1 MHLILLQHRNSGDRK
16 HHEEGGSLRRSVDN
30 YHKSEIGTLYI
41 NNNNSVSAEVSVAGG
56 GSMSARLIDPVFK
69 STIDTLTSEYDLSIS
84 DVKTK
89 WEISLVPNFNGEN
102 ITSIV
107 LTPTVFLSADNIHF
121 RFSSTF
127 PGPLNAAVSW
137 FVEVFLKI
145 LATFASTLIM
155 QMGHI
160 ELMYDVFK
168 NNQDDFTIIN
178 AWGTSYKRSS
188 IVVIAEATTCK
199 LD

>member
-1 MHLILLQHRNSGDRK
+1 
-16 HHEEGGSLRRSVDN
+16 
-30 YHKSEIGTLYI
+30 
-41 NNNNSVSAEVSVAGG
+41 
-56 GSMSARLIDPVFK
+56 MSARLIDPVFK